1 MSSVSSYAPSA
12 SDKFAF
18 GVWCV
23 MNQGRDPFGDATRK
37 PIEAL
42 KAVRGL
48 AKRGAWGFEFHD
60 NDIFPIGASA
70 ARIRRTMTELKK
82 IMRDTGICCC
92 SGTTNL
98 FYHPVFKDGAF
109 TSNDPKIRAYAVQ
122 KVMNAIDLAAE
133 LGAQNFLF
141 WGGREGAEVDLAK
154 DPVTSAKRFRD
165 ALNFLCAYVRQNRYA
180 MTFTIEPKPNEP
192 RGDMY
197 LPSVGNALAFIATL
211 DKANQRMVGVNP
223 EVAHIKMAGLNPY
236 HEFAQAIEAGKL
248 FELHLNDQKPV
259 RYDQDLAFGSADLKE
274 CFFIVKLMV
283 DQKFDGIKAFDCHP
297 YRTEDEDGVWDFVER
312 NMRTYK
318 ILEEKVHEVKQNRA
332 VCALLEEIQAD
343 DKDFDGLYRRFTPAA
358 ARKLKGIR
366 FDPDRLARGRK
377 LAYEKLDQILT
388 ELLLGVR

>member
-1 MSSVSSYAPSA
+1 MTSYAPSH

-23 MNQGRDPFGDATRK
+23 MNCGRDPFGDVTRR
-37 PIEAL
+37 PVDAL

-48 AKRGAWGFEFHD
+48 AERGAWGFEFHD
-60 NDIFPIGASA
+60 NDIFPIGAPGA
-70 ARIRRTMTELKK
+70 QVRKTMSELKK
-82 IMRDTGICCC
+82 IMKGTGICCC

-98 FYHPVFKDGAF
+98 FSHPAFKDGAF
-109 TSNDPKIRAYAVQ
+109 TSNDPKVRAYAVQ

-141 WGGREGAEVDLAK
+141 WGGREGTEVDLAK
-154 DPVTSAKRFRD
+154 DPVEATRRFRD
-165 ALNFLCAYVRQNRYA
+165 AMNFLCGYVRQNKYA

-211 DKANQRMVGVNP
+211 EPANQKMVGVNP

-248 FELHLNDQKPV
+248 FELHLNDQKPL

-283 DQKFDGIKAFDCHP
+283 DEKFAGIKAFDCHT
-297 YRTEDEDGVWDFVER
+297 YRTEDEAGVWDFVER

-318 ILEEKVHEVKQNRA
+318 ILEEKAYEVKANRD
-332 VCALLEEIQAD
+332 VSALLDEIQAG
-343 DKDFDGLYRRFTPAA
+343 DKAFDKLYKRFSAA
-358 ARKLKGIR
+358 AVKKLKAIK
-366 FDPDRLARGRK
+366 FDPDKLARGRR